1 MKPRGI
7 AMSANK
13 VLPILLVAGAL
24 FVIPGCSAQQAQYK
38 TNEVTA
44 QTGSTVDSVLD
55 GVGSVI
61 MYPVHL
67 VGDLFS

>member
-1 MKPRGI
+1 
-7 AMSANK
+7 MSAK
-13 VLPILLVAGAL
+13 KIFPILLVAGAL
-24 FVIPGCSAQQAQYK
+24 FVVPGCSAQQAQYK
-38 TNEVTA
+38 TNEVEN

-67 VGDLFS
+67 VGDLFT

>member
-1 MKPRGI
+1 
-7 AMSANK
+7 MSK
-13 VLPILLVAGAL
+13 LKRMLSILVFAALVTSA
-24 FVIPGCSAQQAQYK
+24 CSSMQAEQK

-44 QTGSTVDSVLD
+44 QTGSTVNSVLD

-61 MYPVHL
+61 MWPFHL